1 MGAQAKRKQSKNSA
15 EKGAEGA
22 VKLPTAKAER
32 IVVDEIIDI
41 MGSKDSQPTV
51 RLLRAKRAKNSSPT
65 DFGIEAWNDE
75 RETIMK
81 AWQVEAFIGLKSP
94 SKLMEGD
101 VFFIVDG
108 SRLDKHYGT
117 NRCKNKKYVN
127 PLARNR
133 AAEIHLLRPIEEF
146 KEIARAEIKREFHKL
161 SASNTT
167 SDKKTLDNLISVIDK
182 KIEDD
187 LACKGKKGGSSHD

>member
-1 MGAQAKRKQSKNSA
+1 MGAQTNRKQSTNSA
-15 EKGAEGA
+15 EKKAED
-22 VKLPTAKAER
+22 VTKLPSAKSER

-51 RLLRAKRAKNSSPT
+51 RLLRAKRAKNSSPA
-65 DFGIEAWNDE
+65 DFGIGAWNDE
-75 RETIMK
+75 RESIMK
-81 AWQVEAFIGLKSP
+81 VWQVEAFIGLKSP
-94 SKLMEGD
+94 CKLMEGD
-101 VFFIVDG
+101 VFFIIDG

-117 NRCKNKKYVN
+117 NRCKIKRYVK
-127 PLARNR
+127 PLPRDE
-133 AAEIHLLRPIEEF
+133 AAKIHLLRPIEGF

-167 SDKKTLDNLISVIDK
+167 SDKKTLDNLMLVIDK

-187 LACKGKKGGSSHD
+187 LACKGKKGGK